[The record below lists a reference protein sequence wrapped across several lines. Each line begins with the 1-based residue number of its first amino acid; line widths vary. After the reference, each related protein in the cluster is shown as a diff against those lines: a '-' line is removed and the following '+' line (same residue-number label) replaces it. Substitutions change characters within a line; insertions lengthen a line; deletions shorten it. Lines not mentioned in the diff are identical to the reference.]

1 MCAWVVAGGAER
13 RKPDGL
19 LHSEAI
25 RGMLTASQELKK
37 EFRFN
42 LVEPYMY
49 RNPSRRHQIC
59 VHLISAEADP

>member
-25 RGMLTASQELKK
+25 RGMLTAGQELKREIPAK
-37 EFRFN
+37 RG
-42 LVEPYMY
+42 LEPIEV
-49 RNPSRRHQIC
+49 RR
-59 VHLISAEADP
+59 S